1 MRRKVNKMA
10 DELLAQVRDIQ
21 TRIEASQRERI
32 RAEQDRDKAK
42 SVVEQARHTLEKEF
56 GVTDPQ
62 SASQVLELLERD
74 VKTELASVQEALAKI
89 GV

>member
-1 MRRKVNKMA
+1 MA
-10 DELLAQVRDIQ
+10 DDLLDQVRDIQ

-42 SVVEQARHTLEKEF
+42 AVAEQARNTLEKEF
-56 GVTDPQ
+56 GVTDPH
-62 SASQVLELLERD
+62 SASQMLELLESD